1 MRNNQKVK
9 AMIDSLPSRPTTDSF
24 FYIYINIYIYILI
37 IKKKLEISEEL
48 YWI

>member
-24 FYIYINIYIYILI
+24 FFIYINIYMYINN
-37 IKKKLEISEEL
+37 KKKLEISEDL